1 MQYLIVLALVAAASA
16 NVYHDGA
23 CPEVKP
29 VDNFDWSN
37 YNGKWWEVAKYPN
50 SIEKY
55 GKCGWAE
62 YTPEGKS
69 VKVKN
74 FHIIQGK
81 EYFIEGTAYPVGDS
95 KIGKIYHKL
104 TYGGVTRENVLNILS
119 TDNKNYIIGYYC
131 KYDEDKKGHQDFVWV
146 LSRSK
151 VLTGDAKT
159 AVENYLVGS
168 PVVDSQK
175 LVYSDFSEAACKVNN

>member
-37 YNGKWWEVAKYPN
+37 YHGKWWEVAKYPN
-50 SIEKY
+50 SVEKY

-69 VKVKN
+69 VKVSN
-74 FHIIQGK
+74 YHVIHGK

-104 TYGGVTRENVLNILS
+104 TYGGVTKENVFNVLS

-151 VLTGDAKT
+151 VLTGEAKT
-159 AVENYLVGS
+159 AVENYLIGS